1 MMEEIANFTWGLSAI
16 LGICFII
23 SLATLAR
30 QPKEYSEEKQ
40 PFE

>member
-1 MMEEIANFTWGLSAI
+1 MEEIANFTWGLSAI

-23 SLATLAR
+23 SLVSLAKK
-30 QPKEYSEEKQ
+30 PKEYTREKQ